1 MSVKDKDI
9 LVGLQLPKSS
19 KEVDQFSASL
29 HHNSLKTL
37 FEAWERSKTFKEF
50 QTYCNVRLY
59 EDEVSSAVFDS
70 GCPKGEDLPK
80 VNDRDQQKVMKS
92 ALSLQTGSF
101 DAYIKTFLQT
111 VDDWRSH
118 CREID
123 AELGALQQEQ
133 SSEMRSA
140 QQRLSSIDDDIRR
153 KEMKLEEYSK
163 NIMIEGAFLFVALIF
178 GAVGGMAGIVVA
190 VGLMFYWRS
199 TAS

>member
-1 MSVKDKDI
+1 MTKDI
-9 LVGLQLPKSS
+9 LVDIQLPKSS
-19 KEVDQFSASL
+19 KDIEQFSVSL
-29 HHNSLKTL
+29 HYNSLKTL
-37 FEAWERSKTFKEF
+37 FEAWERSQAFKEF

-59 EDEVSSAVFDS
+59 EDEISSATFDS
-70 GCPKGEDLPK
+70 GCSNSEDLPK

-101 DAYIKTFLQT
+101 DAYIHTFLQA
-111 VDDWRSH
+111 VDNWRSH
-118 CREID
+118 CKEID
-123 AELGALQQEQ
+123 AELGDLSQDQ
-133 SSEMRSA
+133 SSEMKSA

-178 GAVGGMAGIVVA
+178 GVVGGLGGIVVA

-199 TAS
+199 SAS